1 MRILAVEDNQDL
13 ASLLKSILEDEG
25 YVMSLPM
32 DGREGYAAFPLFKP
46 DLSLHMYRCLDRI
59 AWN

>member
-1 MRILAVEDNQDL
+1 MRILAVDDNQDL

-25 YVMSLPM
+25 YVVSLPM

-46 DLSLHMYRCLDRI
+46 DLILTYV
-59 AWN
+59 